1 MDPLSAWGTG
11 LSLRGHLSRAGQYK
25 AGVTA
30 ISKLITGAMYRRI
43 DSTRVAIAQL
53 YSECGMTVL
62 TSPLT
67 EMREPDPSWVV
78 GAAG

>member
-1 MDPLSAWGTG
+1 
-11 LSLRGHLSRAGQYK
+11 
-25 AGVTA
+25 
-30 ISKLITGAMYRRI
+30 MYRRI